1 MNTKYTFST
10 PDHAYSINPHE
21 EIPDMV
27 VVESAT
33 REALEEMI
41 GSIELAGAADGEF
54 YGDEDDDFTHI
65 PIWTAQDDLDEYY
78 FIEIT
83 KATLCLYLNFEV
95 LNYLGAFNNA

>member
-1 MNTKYTFST
+1 
-10 PDHAYSINPHE
+10 
-21 EIPDMV
+21 MV

-54 YGDEDDDFTHI
+54 YGDEDDNLTPI